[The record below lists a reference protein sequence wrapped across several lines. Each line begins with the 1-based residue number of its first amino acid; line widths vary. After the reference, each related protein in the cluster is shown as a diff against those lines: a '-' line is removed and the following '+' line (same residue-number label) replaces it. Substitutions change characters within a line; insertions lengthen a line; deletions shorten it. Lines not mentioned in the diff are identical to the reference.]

1 MIAIVWQGRRP
12 SPAVRR
18 LLEEAGFRLVPRG
31 DQAAARIHATSK
43 PPADAGS
50 LPWIWLPPAEVERD
64 FLREAI
70 RRGAYDAFPSTPDG
84 GPRLLARLTELAV
97 PEVEPPRT
105 PGLIAESAAARAMQ
119 RRVFRA
125 ATSGM
130 PVLLMGET
138 GTGKEEMA
146 GLIHRWS
153 QRRGPYL
160 PINCGAIPNELMES
174 ELFGHAK
181 GAFSGA
187 VSSVDGK
194 LMAADGGTVFL
205 DEIDD
210 TPLPTQI
217 KLLRVLED
225 GEVTRLG
232 ETRARRADLRIV
244 AATNRDLVALI
255 GRDRFG
261 QDLYE
266 RLAIVRIDLP
276 PLRERRE
283 DIAPLARHF
292 LSRFA
297 ERRGAPQRVHELEN
311 DTLAVLEEYPWPGNI
326 RELRNVIYQALVD
339 KRGGETLLLSD
350 VRRLLQPPAPVA
362 AEESVVDLA
371 ALARRLDRRDFN
383 LRLEVEGLEAAALRL
398 ALERTGG
405 SPSRAARLLGEVG
418 RGRSRDPS
426 GTVRAM
432 MRRLGIA

>member
-1 MIAIVWQGRRP
+1 MG
-12 SPAVRR
+12 S
-18 LLEEAGFRLVPRG
+18 RLV
-31 DQAAARIHATSK
+31 S
-43 PPADAGS
+43 
-50 LPWIWLPPAEVERD
+50 
-64 FLREAI
+64 
-70 RRGAYDAFPSTPDG
+70 
-84 GPRLLARLTELAV
+84 RLTELAE
-97 PEVEPPRT
+97 PEVEPPPT
-105 PGLIAESAAARAMQ
+105 PGLIAESAAARSMQ

-130 PVLLMGET
+130 PVLFMGET

-146 GLIHRWS
+146 GLVHRWS
-153 QRRGPYL
+153 QRRGPYV

-232 ETRARRADLRIV
+232 ETRPRRADLRIV

-255 GRDRFG
+255 GQNRFG

-292 LSRFA
+292 LARFA
-297 ERRGAPQRVHELEN
+297 ERQGAPQRVTELEHEA
-311 DTLAVLEEYPWPGNI
+311 LAVLEEYAWPGNI

-350 VRRLLQPPAPVA
+350 VRRLLAPATPVV
-362 AEESVVDLA
+362 AETPVVDAA
-371 ALARRLDRRDFN
+371 ALARRLERRDFN
-383 LRLEVEGLEAAALRL
+383 LRLEVEKLEAAALRL

-418 RGRSRDPS
+418 RGQSKDPA

-432 MRRLGIA
+432 MRRLGIP